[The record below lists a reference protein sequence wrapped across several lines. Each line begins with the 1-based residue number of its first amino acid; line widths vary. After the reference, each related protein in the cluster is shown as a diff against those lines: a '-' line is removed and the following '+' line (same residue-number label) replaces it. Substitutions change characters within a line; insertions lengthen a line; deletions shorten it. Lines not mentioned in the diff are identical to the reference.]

1 VTVHRRIITV
11 SLVLFSA
18 LSPLYVSAQSQVSES
33 GETGM
38 SSLLIPPSARI
49 AALGGAGYAIDNGAS
64 SQWSNPA
71 LLTLTDKRK
80 ADFSHT
86 EWIAG
91 ITQEN
96 ASFATPFGNGAFG
109 IAVHLLDSG
118 DIEGRAD
125 NGSPT
130 GNYSIT
136 TAGVS
141 FSYATHATSWLSV
154 GATYKKLY
162 QKIAEETAGGDA
174 FDLGITVETPFTGL
188 RFGASGRNYGRMDKL
203 REERSKLPETIGA
216 GFCYSGIVPVYKRY
230 FSAVADYIIPR
241 FGDNGIRLGFNLN
254 ASEHLFLRLGY
265 RNDSDFEDF
274 CYGAGFILN
283 RIMADLSYS
292 PLSGISD
299 EALRI
304 TLAITGF

>member
-1 VTVHRRIITV
+1 MS
-11 SLVLFSA
+11 SLQ
-18 LSPLYVSAQSQVSES
+18 VSAQTQVSES
-33 GETGM
+33 GQTGM
-38 SSLLIPPSARI
+38 SSLLIAPSARI
-49 AALGGAGYAIDNGAS
+49 AALGGAGYAIDNGSS

-71 LLTLTDKRK
+71 LLTFTDKRK
-80 ADFSHT
+80 AEFTHT
-86 EWIAG
+86 EWIEG
-91 ITQEN
+91 ITQEY
-96 ASFATPFGNGAFG
+96 AAFATPLDHGSIG

-118 DIEGRAD
+118 DIEGRD
-125 NGSPT
+125 DYGSYT

-136 TAGVS
+136 TAGIS
-141 FSYATHATSWLSV
+141 FTYAAHVTSWLSV

-162 QKIAEETAGGDA
+162 QKIAEETAGGNA
-174 FDLGITVETPFTGL
+174 FDAGITIETPVTGL
-188 RFGASGRNYGRMDKL
+188 RFGAAARNYGRMDKL

-216 GFCYSGIVPVYKRY
+216 GFCYSGILPMYGRY
-230 FSAVADYIIPR
+230 YSAVADYIVPR
-241 FGDNGIRLGFNLN
+241 YGDNGVRLGFNLN
-254 ASEHLFLRLGY
+254 ASEHLFFRLGY

-274 CYGAGFILN
+274 CYGAGFVWD